1 MNCRFCLL
9 AIIFVSLL
17 TSCASFGKNESE
29 SAETEEVVFDDGY
42 KTKAEAEVIFND
54 LEFKET
60 EGVSTTSS
68 EIPQEINKV
77 ASDNS
82 KISITFDRY
91 GNKTE
96 KRVFNYNPRLS
107 FVIMRTSAHG
117 EKQIFVYAPSGEVKS
132 LPENML
138 DKVLTA
144 SADEIANSAGIQQP
158 QTQVSISVQNN
169 PLPSSIPLR
178 PMPSNN
184 FPIQN
189 QSTKPVEKEGKS
201 PEAQQ
206 LPSQNK
212 ETIPEAESNLLQ

>member
-1 MNCRFCLL
+1 ML
-9 AIIFVSLL
+9 S
-17 TSCASFGKNESE
+17 KNEGE

-42 KTKAEAEVIFND
+42 KTNVENEITFDD
-54 LEFKET
+54 LEFKEM
-60 EGVSTTSS
+60 EGEPAASGK
-68 EIPQEINKV
+68 IPQEINKV

-107 FVIMRTSAHG
+107 FVIMRTSADG
-117 EKQIFVYAPSGEVKS
+117 EKQIFVYAQSGEVKN

-158 QTQVSISVQNN
+158 QRQISISIQNN
-169 PLPSSIPLR
+169 PLPNSTPLR
-178 PMPSNN
+178 PMPSYN

-189 QSTKPVEKEGKS
+189 RPAEPIEKEEKN
-201 PEAQQ
+201 PDAQQ
-206 LPSQNK
+206 PSSPNK
-212 ETIPEAESNLLQ
+212 ETTPLEKNNPLP